1 MAGCSRAREEKK
13 GFFPSEI
20 GCEIGERTRKK
31 IRFAAAAAAAAEEK
45 RNRAG
50 SRKVEVECL
59 AAKEEVSR
67 EMPGGRKTLRKR

>member
-31 IRFAAAAAAAAEEK
+31 IRFAAAAAAEEK

-59 AAKEEVSR
+59 AKEEVSR
-67 EMPGGRKTLRKR
+67 VMPGGRKSLRKR